1 MDRNYY
7 FSCNHIMSESLVSLR
22 LLVDPCNY
30 VKEELIIV
38 YTPSLEKLILQEK
51 GNGPRII

>member
-1 MDRNYY
+1 
-7 FSCNHIMSESLVSLR
+7 MSESLVSIR

-30 VKEELIIV
+30 VMEELIIV

-51 GNGPRII
+51 GNGPKII